1 MVTVGRRPAVSR
13 RLEGDGGA
21 SRGAGRRGREP
32 CRDRGDGSGCGGRHR
47 TGALTSV
54 LQGRLGP
61 LDPLVNSAGSWCVVA
76 ALLAS
81 RTRRPVLAVSIGVLT
96 LWSLLGGYLLATEMR
111 DLSMSQTFVLFWVAC
126 GAVGGPVVG
135 LAGSWL
141 RHHGAWRA
149 SLAVTALAGLLLGE
163 AIYGLT
169 VVVETTGVVY
179 WVLEAVVGLAVTGGM
194 GRGAPTRCPNG
205 SPGGGRHR
213 RRGHLFLL
221 MASRCRSP
229 RPKQPMTLAAPTCTR
244 RAGAGPSTAR
254 AAEAGPTRG
263 RCGSAREVARRRSV
277 CTKRAGVPGEECD
290 LRRRRRR
297 DEWG

>member
-1 MVTVGRRPAVSR
+1 MDGDVVGHEGAWAANRAAIAEMGLAVV
-13 RLEGDGGA
+13 
-21 SRGAGRRGREP
+21 AGIGL
-32 CRDRGDGSGCGGRHR
+32 
-47 TGALTSV
+47 GALTSV

-81 RTRRPVLAVSIGVLT
+81 RTRRPVLAVFIGVLT

-111 DLSMSQTFVLFWVAC
+111 DLSMSQSFVLFWAAC

-169 VVVETTGVVY
+169 VVVATTGAIY
-179 WVLEAVVGLAVTGGM
+179 WVLEAVIGLAVLVGLGG
-194 GRGAPTRCPNG
+194 GAPARGPLAGTGPR
-205 SPGGGRHR
+205 RHR
-213 RRGHLFLL
+213 RRGRLVPCGVLL
-221 MASRCRSP
+221 GVG
-229 RPKQPMTLAAPTCTR
+229 LH
-244 RAGAGPSTAR
+244 GP
-254 AAEAGPTRG
+254 G
-263 RCGSAREVARRRSV
+263 RDA
-277 CTKRAGVPGEECD
+277 
-290 LRRRRRR
+290 
-297 DEWG
+297 